1 MLQWVRHDG
10 VEFEQVGQG
19 QSADASSSTTDV
31 GVDGIVAILSRG
43 GFIVLFPLE
52 AFTPLTGGL
61 NAWRR
66 TVDAIRATILN
77 LSALGRRHVL
87 HLAQWLEQTGIVF
100 ERGVHETAAGQVAIN
115 RLSVHNDG
123 VVVRSNRTEHAEAFF
138 NDVTSWLIE
147 EHECRQVQQK
157 PLYVSEIVVD
167 FEAPVANMINNS
179 KEIVNLLLSH
189 VDKRREVKAAAFS
202 ALSFEFATKDSM
214 AAAKFLI
221 ERRVGTTVD
230 DERYFCSAPL
240 TTERHLEVLQEIERL
255 FS

>member
-1 MLQWVRHDG
+1 MN
-10 VEFEQVGQG
+10 
-19 QSADASSSTTDV
+19 
-31 GVDGIVAILSRG
+31 IVAFSSG
-43 GFIVLFPLE
+43 SFIVLFPLE
-52 AFTPLTGGL
+52 AFTPLSGL
-61 NAWRR
+61 NERR
-66 TVDAIRATILN
+66 TVDAIRERYKFVSSPDMSSSRAE
-77 LSALGRRHVL
+77 
-87 HLAQWLEQTGIVF
+87 LEQTGIVF

-138 NDVTSWLIE
+138 NDVTSWLIK
-147 EHECRQVQQK
+147 EHECRQVRQK

-202 ALSFEFATKDSM
+202 ALSFEFSTKDSM

>member
-1 MLQWVRHDG
+1 MN
-10 VEFEQVGQG
+10 
-19 QSADASSSTTDV
+19 
-31 GVDGIVAILSRG
+31 IVAFSSG
-43 GFIVLFPLE
+43 SFIVLFPLE
-52 AFTPLTGGL
+52 AFTPLSGL
-61 NAWRR
+61 NERR
-66 TVDAIRATILN
+66 TVDAIRERYKFVSSPDMSSSRAE
-77 LSALGRRHVL
+77 
-87 HLAQWLEQTGIVF
+87 LEQTGIVF

-147 EHECRQVQQK
+147 EHECRRVRQK

>member
-1 MLQWVRHDG
+1 MN
-10 VEFEQVGQG
+10 
-19 QSADASSSTTDV
+19 
-31 GVDGIVAILSRG
+31 IVAFSSG
-43 GFIVLFPLE
+43 SFIVLFPLE
-52 AFTPLTGGL
+52 AFTPVSGL
-61 NAWRR
+61 NERR
-66 TVDAIRATILN
+66 TVDAIRERYKFVSSPDMSSSRAE
-77 LSALGRRHVL
+77 
-87 HLAQWLEQTGIVF
+87 LEQTGIVF

-147 EHECRQVQQK
+147 EHECRQVRQK